1 MEVDPEH
8 RLWYTFGDGQRKQC
22 VSHSTFHVQA
32 GGRSGKCQINALE
45 DAKGV
50 PILLAVNTLRS
61 LGAVIDFET
70 CTGCLKKIDANRMIK
85 LDEDKGG
92 HLYLSLVKD
101 LLSQEAEP
109 ESVLPLVPYAKTILE
124 MAERASKKARTA
136 E

>member
-1 MEVDPEH
+1 M
-8 RLWYTFGDGQRKQC
+8 
-22 VSHSTFHVQA
+22 
-32 GGRSGKCQINALE
+32 
-45 DAKGV
+45 

-70 CTGCLKKIDANRMIK
+70 CTGRLKKIDANRVIK

-124 MAERASKKARTA
+124 MAERAQEGPHGTA
-136 E
+136 VGSDDESP